1 MELNLIYGLP
11 IAFYYC
17 FDLNQCLVHSAS
29 RQHTSNKAMMLLGL
43 MWMTMANLRGSL
55 GLLFM
60 ALFKKCFGSL
70 LLAWQWAFL
79 LFWVVVFFQY
89 KKGCL
94 KHNPMQCP
102 FAKTTP
108 CKV

>member
-1 MELNLIYGLP
+1 
-11 IAFYYC
+11 
-17 FDLNQCLVHSAS
+17 VHSAS
-29 RQHTSNKAMMLLGL
+29 KQHTSNKAMMLLGL
-43 MWMTMANLRGSL
+43 MWMMMASFRGSL
-55 GLLFM
+55 FIVFSVSERYKKGLPCNNGLFVV
-60 ALFKKCFGSL
+60 
-70 LLAWQWAFL
+70 
-79 LFWVVVFFQY
+79 WVVVFFQY